1 MQRTMELMFSVPSR
15 QLLIAVYRYLFTFY
29 LSFLSLPTVFWGIVN
44 TGSGIL
50 NYHPKRVQALQV
62 PSCHQKAK
70 SDAGKQTNT
79 PGVSSGTAK
88 QWLTGIN
95 QLAYNWETSAWP
107 ATDHGGCRLPW
118 NLPFKRKRAKEGPF
132 ITTSS
137 PFIRHHKVNCF
148 KEITSVVLT
157 NPHWPGYTI

>member
-44 TGSGIL
+44 AGSGIFKL
-50 NYHPKRVQALQV
+50 PPHPLKCVWALQV

-79 PGVSSGTAK
+79 PGVASGTAK
-88 QWLTGIN
+88 QWLTGVN
-95 QLAYNWETSAWP
+95 QLAYNWGTSTWP

-118 NLPFKRKRAKEGPF
+118 NLPFKRRRAEESLF

-148 KEITSVVLT
+148 KEITSVVLM
-157 NPHWPGYTI
+157 NPHW